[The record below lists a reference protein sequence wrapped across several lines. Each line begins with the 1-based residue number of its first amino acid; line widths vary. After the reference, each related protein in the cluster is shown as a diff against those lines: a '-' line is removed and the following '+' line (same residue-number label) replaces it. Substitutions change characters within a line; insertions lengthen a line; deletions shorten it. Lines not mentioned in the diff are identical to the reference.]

1 MPDGMYA
8 LKGAAKGLMAALRGV
23 SGAKLAVRQ
32 ARDERARH
40 EAMLALENR
49 KLELTAFKDAALLQL
64 DRDKLAQAETLAG
77 REQEHE
83 RGLQELKGTQE
94 SNLQELKGTQAA
106 EREKELTTRQ
116 KELQELEGTQA
127 LELEEAKSQNQRM
140 LAAAQAK
147 LDQETEEFRAANPE
161 LANTVQGLWDMIDT
175 LPLEESQKVE
185 RKLETLEALT
195 TRRTASS
202 SSAPLTNSQ
211 TAQKALESI
220 PDAEVRSL
228 TLRLGNRLAL
238 TDKEAERFYQAVAT
252 EFAVGNEAGAM
263 RLFGDKFNDLD
274 TSKLAGLRLTAAREL
289 VDIRSGLRELKELGV
304 ETGRLFSVAVEA
316 MNQKDFNSLLQGWTL
331 SVSGLDKL
339 TPEQRKKAT
348 EVQTRITRHLVEF
361 LKQISGAA
369 VNEAEFARVQGML
382 PAIFKD
388 EDINEG
394 SIDGN
399 LSSLRSSQH
408 AYYSGQSSP
417 KLAEKVLEAQ
427 GWDTIRLSTETESE
441 PDAQPDEEPDAAPD
455 AAPDEEDTEPT
466 YTAIDGNITTRT
478 ELVAMM
484 QDAKDKGDTREEQR
498 KDLRDIFGDA
508 LSDEELETLL
518 DEVYPDEEEDE
529 TETEEDAEDE
539 DDDNAES

>member
-1 MPDGMYA
+1 MSNGMYA
-8 LKGAAKGLMAALRGV
+8 LRGAAKGLMAALRGV

-32 ARDERARH
+32 AKDERARH

-49 KLELTAFKDAALLQL
+49 KLELGALKDAAMLQL
-64 DRDKLAQAETLAG
+64 DKERLAQQEALAG
-77 REQEHE
+77 QEQAHE
-83 RGLQELKGTQE
+83 RGLQELKGTQA
-94 SNLQELKGTQAA
+94 S
-106 EREKELTTRQ
+106 EREEQETTRQ
-116 KELQELEGTQA
+116 TTLQEMKGKQELA
-127 LELEEAKSQNQRM
+127 LEEAKAQNERM

-147 LDQETEEFRAANPE
+147 LDQDTEAFRAANPE
-161 LANTVQGLWDMIDT
+161 LATTVEGLWNIIDT
-175 LPLEESQKVE
+175 LPLDETQKLE

-195 TRRTASS
+195 TRRA

-211 TAQKALESI
+211 TAQQALESI
-220 PDAEVRSL
+220 PDAAVRSV

-238 TDKEAERFYQAVAT
+238 TDKEAERFYQAIAT
-252 EFAVGNEAGAM
+252 EYAANNQAGAF

-289 VDIRSGLRELKELGV
+289 VDIRTGLRELKELGV

-316 MNQKDFNSLLQGWTL
+316 MNKKDFNSLLQSWTL

-369 VNEAEFARVQGML
+369 VNESEFARVQGML

-399 LSSLRSSQH
+399 LLSLRSSQH

-417 KLAEKVLEAQ
+417 ELAEQVLDAQ
-427 GWDTIRLSTETESE
+427 GWDKILLSSE
-441 PDAQPDEEPDAAPD
+441 MPDATGDDTASASAEEPG
-455 AAPDEEDTEPT
+455 EESGEEPGEDSEAEPT
-466 YTAIDGNITTRT
+466 YTATDGKTTTRSA
-478 ELVAMM
+478 LVAMM
-484 QDAKDKGDTREEQR
+484 QEAKSTGDTREAQR
-498 KDLRDIFGDA
+498 QDLRDIFGDA
-508 LSDEELETLL
+508 LSDAERETLL
-518 DEVYPDEEEDE
+518 DEVYPEDEEE
-529 TETEEDAEDE
+529 TEDAEETEDE
-539 DDDNAES
+539 EETDAESEG